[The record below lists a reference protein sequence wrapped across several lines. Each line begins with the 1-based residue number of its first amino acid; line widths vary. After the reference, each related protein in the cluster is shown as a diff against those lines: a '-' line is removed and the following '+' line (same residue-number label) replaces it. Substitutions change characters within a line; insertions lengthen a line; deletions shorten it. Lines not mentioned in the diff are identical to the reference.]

1 MITTEAGCCQKRG
14 KLVQFAGLGIV
25 KDVWAAETVL
35 CVRNVYAICHEVM
48 AWVEDLDTQGNG
60 AKAELVVS
68 WLHGNWYDSSK
79 PFLQDKKGIQKIPIC
94 LLQGGYA

>member
-1 MITTEAGCCQKRG
+1 MLLSRSNTSRVDHLDFTMTMITTEAGCCQKRG

-68 WLHGNWYDSSK
+68 WLHGN
-79 PFLQDKKGIQKIPIC
+79 
-94 LLQGGYA
+94 